1 MQQLITML
9 EKFNQKVLTDSQVDE
24 TSKIGGGRCK

>member
-9 EKFNQKVLTDSQVDE
+9 EKFNQKLLTDSQVDE
-24 TSKIGGGRCK
+24 TSKIDKG

>member
-24 TSKIGGGRCK
+24 TSKIGKG